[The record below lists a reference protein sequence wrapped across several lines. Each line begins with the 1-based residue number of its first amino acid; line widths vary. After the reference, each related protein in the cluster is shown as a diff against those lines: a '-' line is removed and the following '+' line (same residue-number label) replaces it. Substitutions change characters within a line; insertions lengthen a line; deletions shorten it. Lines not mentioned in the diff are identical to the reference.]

1 MGEGEGGM
9 IWDNGIETCIISYVK
24 WITSPGSLHDTGCSR
39 LGHWDDREGWDGEG
53 GGRGVQ
59 DGEHM
64 YTRGGFMLM
73 YGKTNTIL

>member
-9 IWDNGIETCIISYVK
+9 IWGNVMETCIISYMK
-24 WITSPGSLHDTGCSR
+24 RIASPGSIQDAWGWCTGMTR
-39 LGHWDDREGWDGEG
+39 RDGMGEG

-59 DGEHM
+59 DGEHV
-64 YTRGGFMLM
+64 YTCGGFMLM